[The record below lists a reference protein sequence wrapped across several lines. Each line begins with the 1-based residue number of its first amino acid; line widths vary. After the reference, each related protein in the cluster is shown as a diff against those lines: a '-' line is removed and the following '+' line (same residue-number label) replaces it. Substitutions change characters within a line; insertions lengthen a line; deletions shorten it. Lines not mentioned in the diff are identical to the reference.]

1 MPFFTRPNFEDRQHV
16 QYSGTSITLSG
27 FTNINNTGYLKV
39 KSQTLDFTGTTTAS
53 TTYNIAGVNGYI
65 NQGELSSLIVEPP
78 IILLSGITG
87 TTTVDVTGYYL
98 GSLNSGGSV
107 TWIQPPTSTPTNFTG
122 NTSADCITN
131 IFLTNLNS
139 CSPLHI
145 QNISDGDVLIG
156 ENGNINV
163 GIGTFSASSKL
174 HVSGNTLIDGE
185 INIRNNEINNFT
197 VKSNG
202 NVGINTSNPSYL
214 LHVVSGTNE
223 LYYEQSLGG
232 RLIIL
237 GSDMPRFDVAKI
249 GVGGGS
255 FGIRASSNPSTVG
268 YGNYGDTYLYAGVT
282 SNGLN
287 LINAPSGG
295 GTADY
300 IRFYAGVEADEPSHV
315 HIQGK
320 GVTQGYVGL
329 GTESP
334 TQKLHVS
341 GNTRL
346 ENNNNGDV
354 YLLAANTN
362 NGGNLVRGVIGSSS
376 IADISGRVLSG
387 LFATSG
393 YNTDLSGSNFGDG
406 GTGYLKNALTI
417 SVAGNNPR
425 GDINIGTRNPNKFL
439 RFFSGTDDFDSGS
452 LRGSLNSNGYWG
464 FGTNLT
470 GQTATVQIGDTTN
483 PGSFKYIHTGGT
495 ISPGYV
501 LTTTD
506 SSGNAIWQELPQNS
520 IIDPYYQV
528 TGGTFTWDVS
538 GNSSNYEVLLTS
550 NSTIN
555 LINVQNGQYGTLIST
570 QDGVGSRSIAFGTVN
585 GSAITHK
592 VANGGGGLPTLT
604 ATANSIDILTF
615 TFNGTV
621 MYWSVGNSYT

>member
-87 TTTVDVTGYYL
+87 ITTVDVTGYYL

-122 NTSADCITN
+122 NTSASCITDLYVTN
-131 IFLTNLNS
+131 IHG
-139 CSPLHI
+139 CSPINI
-145 QNISDGDVLIG
+145 QPTSSDDVYMVMGGGKI
-156 ENGNINV
+156 
-163 GIGTFSASSKL
+163 GIGT
-174 HVSGNTLIDGE
+174 N
-185 INIRNNEINNFT
+185 
-197 VKSNG
+197 
-202 NVGINTSNPSYL
+202 
-214 LHVVSGTNE
+214 
-223 LYYEQSLGG
+223 SL
-232 RLIIL
+232 
-237 GSDMPRFDVAKI
+237 
-249 GVGGGS
+249 
-255 FGIRASSNPSTVG
+255 
-268 YGNYGDTYLYAGVT
+268 
-282 SNGLN
+282 
-287 LINAPSGG
+287 
-295 GTADY
+295 
-300 IRFYAGVEADEPSHV
+300 
-315 HIQGK
+315 
-320 GVTQGYVGL
+320 
-329 GTESP
+329 

-417 SVAGNNPR
+417 RVAGNNPR

>member
-53 TTYNIAGVNGYI
+53 TTYNIVGVNGYI

-122 NTSADCITN
+122 NTSASCITDLYVTN
-131 IFLTNLNS
+131 IHG
-139 CSPLHI
+139 CSP
-145 QNISDGDVLIG
+145 
-156 ENGNINV
+156 
-163 GIGTFSASSKL
+163 
-174 HVSGNTLIDGE
+174 
-185 INIRNNEINNFT
+185 INIQPT
-197 VKSNG
+197 SSN
-202 NVGINTSNPSYL
+202 
-214 LHVVSGTNE
+214 
-223 LYYEQSLGG
+223 
-232 RLIIL
+232 
-237 GSDMPRFDVAKI
+237 DVYMV
-249 GVGGGS
+249 VGGGKI
-255 FGIRASSNPSTVG
+255 GIG
-268 YGNYGDTYLYAGVT
+268 M
-282 SNGLN
+282 
-287 LINAPSGG
+287 
-295 GTADY
+295 
-300 IRFYAGVEADEPSHV
+300 
-315 HIQGK
+315 
-320 GVTQGYVGL
+320 
-329 GTESP
+329 ESP
-334 TQKLHVS
+334 TQKLHIS

-362 NGGNLVRGVIGSSS
+362 NGGNSVRGVIGSSA

-417 SVAGNNPR
+417 TVAGTGSR
-425 GDINIGTRNPNKFL
+425 GNINIGTRNSNKFL

-470 GQTATVQIGDTTN
+470 GQTATVQIGDTAN
-483 PGSFKYIHTGGT
+483 PGSFKYIHTGT

-501 LTTTD
+501 LNKTCLF
-506 SSGNAIWQELPQNS
+506 IP
-520 IIDPYYQV
+520 
-528 TGGTFTWDVS
+528 
-538 GNSSNYEVLLTS
+538 
-550 NSTIN
+550 IN
-555 LINVQNGQYGTLIST
+555 EAEQ
-570 QDGVGSRSIAFGTVN
+570 
-585 GSAITHK
+585 
-592 VANGGGGLPTLT
+592 
-604 ATANSIDILTF
+604 
-615 TFNGTV
+615 
-621 MYWSVGNSYT
+621 